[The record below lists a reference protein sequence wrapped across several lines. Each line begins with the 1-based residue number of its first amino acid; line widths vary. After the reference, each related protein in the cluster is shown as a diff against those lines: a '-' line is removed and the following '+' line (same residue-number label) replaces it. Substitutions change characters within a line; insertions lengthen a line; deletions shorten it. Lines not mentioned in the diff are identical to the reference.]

1 MGQIFFVN
9 PFAKTQVTG
18 GIKTI
23 YNHAKL
29 LRERARLQQT
39 ASEHWKPSKTLCI
52 VSRLAATLTQE
63 LKRSIINEA

>member
-29 LRERARLQQT
+29 LRELGFNTLQ
-39 ASEHWKPSKTLCI
+39 ASTGNHPKHSAT
-52 VSRLAATLTQE
+52 ATLTQE